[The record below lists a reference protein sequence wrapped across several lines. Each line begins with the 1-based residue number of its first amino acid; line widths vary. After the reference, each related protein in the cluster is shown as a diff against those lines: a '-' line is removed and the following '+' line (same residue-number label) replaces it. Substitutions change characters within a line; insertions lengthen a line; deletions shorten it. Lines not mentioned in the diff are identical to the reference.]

1 MMKAY
6 MERASAS
13 GLEWV
18 KSSYSG
24 DNANCVEVAVLPD
37 SGRALRD
44 SKNPDGPAL
53 IFTGPEFTAFLTGA
67 RTGAFDRA

>member
-1 MMKAY
+1 MKAY

-24 DNANCVEVAVLPD
+24 NAGNCVEVAALPLNC
-37 SGRALRD
+37 RALRD

-53 IFTGPEFTAFLTGA
+53 IFTGPEFTAFIAAT
-67 RTGAFDRA
+67 RTGGFDRA

>member
-1 MMKAY
+1 MKPCI
-6 MERASAS
+6 ECASTAE
-13 GLEWV
+13 LEWV

-24 DNANCVEVAVLPD
+24 NAGNCVEVAALPD

-53 IFTGPEFTAFLTGA
+53 IFTGPEFTAFIAAT
-67 RTGAFDRA
+67 RTGEFDRA